1 MERNPR
7 GLRIATLAAG
17 LGILV
22 AVSSTSFPRTA
33 EAQFVDPLNL
43 IQNTIQAVFGSS
55 ENVKEYVL
63 DTLAWQ
69 AANLAIESITKSTVN
84 WINSG
89 FQGSPA
95 FVTDLN
101 QNLTGVGDA
110 VASRFFEELGN
121 QTIATTPFQ
130 DKVLDTVR
138 LGYYLSTSPESFYT
152 RYPYT
157 LDQVSA
163 NDRAFLDGD
172 FSQGGFNAWFA
183 TVMNPQNNPYGAQD
197 LADQELAQ
205 AVANATNNRL
215 QELSW
220 NRGFLSWRGEC
231 NEYIPQGEEG
241 YIPGDDLPADLSVD
255 LTGADS
261 CAEYSIETPGSV
273 IMEQLNSQLGS
284 GVERLVSADEFNEI
298 IGALLNQLA
307 SQVLGGDSGGLRG
320 VSRPSSGGGASFLDR
335 TGGASSG
342 SGAAIARSF
351 SATIVSQRQAVD
363 AFRANWEKI
372 RAAANLAEQRCGAN
386 GQPNAQAVLNQAAA
400 ALARAAD
407 AIAALEAI
415 QAKIAE
421 ASAQG
426 GDQTLALLG
435 ITEEYNALINSDV
448 LPTPQEIAEAQTQ
461 SQDTGDT
468 EPSSLYTQLTR
479 QAGGSCNASGT

>member
-1 MERNPR
+1 MKLGTRAIPVLL
-7 GLRIATLAAG
+7 GVSLLVSAAG
-17 LGILV
+17 FPQQAQAQGGVVFDPTNLV
-22 AVSSTSFPRTA
+22 QNVITAVRSSA
-33 EAQFVDPLNL
+33 G
-43 IQNTIQAVFGSS
+43 NT
-55 ENVKEYVL
+55 KEYVL
-63 DTLAWQ
+63 DTIAWQ
-69 AANLAIESITKSTVN
+69 VANLAIESITKSTVN

-101 QNLTGVGDA
+101 QNLSGVGDA
-110 VASRFFEELGN
+110 VAAQFFEELGN

-163 NDRAFLDGD
+163 NDRAFLEGD

-197 LADQELAQ
+197 LADQELAR

-231 NEYIPQGEEG
+231 NDYAPQGEEG
-241 YIPGDDLPADLSVD
+241 YLPGDAPPADLSID
-255 LTGADS
+255 LTGEEA
-261 CAEYSIETPGSV
+261 CQGYEIETPGSV
-273 IMEQLNSQLGS
+273 IMEQLNDQLGT
-284 GVERLVSADEFNEI
+284 GVNRLVSADEFNEI
-298 IGALLNQLA
+298 IGALLSQLA

-335 TGGASSG
+335 TGGSER

-351 SATIVSQRQAVD
+351 SATIVSQRQTVD
-363 AFRANWEKI
+363 TFRTNWEKI
-372 RAAANLAEQRCGAN
+372 RAAANLAEQRCGTN
-386 GQPNAQAVLNQAAA
+386 GQPNPQTVLNRAAA
-400 ALARAAD
+400 MLAKAAD

-415 QAKIAE
+415 QAEIAE

-426 GDQTLALLG
+426 GDQTLALLA
-435 ITEEYNALINSDV
+435 ITEKYNELINSDT
-448 LPTPQEIAEAQTQ
+448 LPSPQEIAEAQTE
-461 SQDTGDT
+461 SQDTGDA
-468 EPSSLYTQLTR
+468 EPGSLYSQLSR
-479 QAGGSCNASGT
+479 QAAGSCNAGS

>member
-1 MERNPR
+1 M
-7 GLRIATLAAG
+7 
-17 LGILV
+17 V
-22 AVSSTSFPRTA
+22 AVSGMSMPRTA
-33 EAQFVDPLNL
+33 HAQFVDPMNL
-43 IQNTIQAVFGSS
+43 IQNTIQAVFSS
-55 ENVKEYVL
+55 TDNVKEYVL

-110 VASRFFEELGN
+110 VAARFFEELGN

-231 NEYIPQGEEG
+231 NDYAPQGEEG
-241 YIPGDDLPADLSVD
+241 YLPGDAPPADLSID
-255 LTGADS
+255 LTGEDA
-261 CAEYSIETPGSV
+261 CLGYEIETPGSV
-273 IMEQLNSQLGS
+273 IMEQLNSQLGT
-284 GVERLVSADEFNEI
+284 GVNRLVSADEFNEI

-320 VSRPSSGGGASFLDR
+320 VSRPSSGGGGSFLDR
-335 TGGASSG
+335 TGGSEG

-351 SATIVSQRQAVD
+351 SATIVSQRQTVD
-363 AFRANWEKI
+363 AFRTNWEKI

-386 GQPNAQAVLNQAAA
+386 GQPNAQTVLNQAAVM
-400 ALARAAD
+400 LAKAAD

-415 QAKIAE
+415 QAEIAE

-426 GDQTLALLG
+426 GDQTLALLA
-435 ITEEYNALINSDV
+435 ITEKYNALINSDT

-461 SQDTGDT
+461 SQDTGDA

-479 QAGGSCNASGT
+479 QAGGSCNASGS

>member
-1 MERNPR
+1 M
-7 GLRIATLAAG
+7 IAVAG
-17 LGILV
+17 IGM
-22 AVSSTSFPRTA
+22 PRTA
-33 EAQFVDPLNL
+33 HAQFVDPMNL
-43 IQNTIQAVFGSS
+43 IQNTIQAVFSS
-55 ENVKEYVL
+55 TENVKEYVL

-101 QNLTGVGDA
+101 QNLGGVGDA
-110 VASRFFEELGN
+110 VAAQFFEELGN

-197 LADQELAQ
+197 LADQELAR
-205 AVANATNNRL
+205 AVENATNNRL

-231 NEYIPQGEEG
+231 NEYAPQGEEG
-241 YIPGDDLPADLSVD
+241 YLPGDDLPADLSVD
-255 LTGADS
+255 LTGEEA
-261 CAEYSIETPGSV
+261 CQGYEIETPGSV
-273 IMEQLNSQLGS
+273 IMEQLNDQLGT
-284 GVERLVSADEFNEI
+284 GVNRLVSADEFNEI

-320 VSRPSSGGGASFLDR
+320 VSRPSAGGGSSFLDR
-335 TGGASSG
+335 TGGSGG

-351 SATIVSQRQAVD
+351 SATIVSQRQTVD
-363 AFRANWEKI
+363 TYRANWEKL
-372 RAAANLAEQRCGAN
+372 RSAATLAEQRCSASGT
-386 GQPNAQAVLNQAAA
+386 PNAQGVLSRAAA
-400 ALARAAD
+400 ALAEAAD

-421 ASAQG
+421 AIAQG
-426 GDQTLALLG
+426 GDQTLALLA
-435 ITEEYNALINSDV
+435 ITEEYNALMNSDT
-448 LPTPQEIAEAQTQ
+448 LPTPEEIAEAQTE
-461 SQDTGDT
+461 SQDTGET
-468 EPSSLYTQLTR
+468 EPGSLYSQLMR
-479 QAGGSCNASGT
+479 QAGGSCNGSGS

>member
-1 MERNPR
+1 MNHFPR
-7 GLRIATLAAG
+7 ARFS
-17 LGILV
+17 LV
-22 AVSSTSFPRTA
+22 ALLSTGVLVVSLVIAMPEAARAADYDSPLQVFNSLVTSIKTTA
-33 EAQFVDPLNL
+33 AETKDWAFD
-43 IQNTIQAVFGSS
+43 A
-55 ENVKEYVL
+55 
-63 DTLAWQ
+63 LAWQ

-101 QNLTGVGDA
+101 ENLGGVGDA
-110 VASRFFEELGN
+110 VAAQFFEELGN

-163 NDRAFLDGD
+163 NDRAFLEGD

-197 LADQELAQ
+197 LADQELAR
-205 AVANATNNRL
+205 AVSNATNNRL

-231 NEYIPQGEEG
+231 VNSDET
-241 YIPGDDLPADLSVD
+241 DTVS
-255 LTGADS
+255 LTGAEP
-261 CAEYSIETPGSV
+261 CVEYAIETPGSV
-273 IMEQLNSQLGS
+273 IMEQLNNQLGS
-284 GVERLVSADEFNEI
+284 GVDRLVSADEFNEI

-307 SQVLGGDSGGLRG
+307 SQVLGGNSGGLRG
-320 VSRPSSGGGASFLDR
+320 VSRPASGGGGSFFDQ
-335 TGGASSG
+335 TGGSGG

-351 SATIVSQRQAVD
+351 SATIVSQRQTVD
-363 AFRANWEKI
+363 AFRVNWEKI
-372 RAAANLAEQRCGAN
+372 RAAANLAEQRCSTN
-386 GQPNAQAVLNQAAA
+386 GQPNAQTVLNQAAA
-400 ALARAAD
+400 MLAKAAD

-415 QAKIAE
+415 QAEIAE

-426 GDQTLALLG
+426 GDQTLALLA
-435 ITEEYNALINSDV
+435 ITEKYNALINSDI

-461 SQDTGDT
+461 SQDTGDA

-479 QAGGSCNASGT
+479 QAGGSCNASGS

>member
-1 MERNPR
+1 MERKPLASR
-7 GLRIATLAAG
+7 SITLAIS
-17 LGILV
+17 LSILI
-22 AVSSTSFPRTA
+22 AVFSVGVPRTA
-33 EAQFVDPLNL
+33 HAQFVDPMNL

-101 QNLTGVGDA
+101 YNLRGVGDA
-110 VASRFFEELGN
+110 VAAQFFEELGN

-163 NDRAFLDGD
+163 NDRAFLEGD

-197 LADQELAQ
+197 LADQELAR

-231 NEYIPQGEEG
+231 NEYAPQGEEG
-241 YIPGDDLPADLSVD
+241 YLPGDAPPADLSID
-255 LTGADS
+255 LSGEEA
-261 CAEYSIETPGSV
+261 CQGYEIETPGSV
-273 IMEQLNSQLGS
+273 IMEQLNDQLGT
-284 GVERLVSADEFNEI
+284 GVNRLVSADEFNEI

-307 SQVLGGDSGGLRG
+307 SQVLGGSSGGLRG
-320 VSRPSSGGGASFLDR
+320 VSRPSSGGGGSFFDQ
-335 TGGASSG
+335 TGGSGG

-351 SATIVSQRQAVD
+351 SATIVSQRQTVD
-363 AFRANWEKI
+363 TYRANWEKI
-372 RAAANLAEQRCGAN
+372 RTAANLAEQRCGAN
-386 GQPNAQAVLNQAAA
+386 GQPNPQVILGQAAA
-400 ALARAAD
+400 ALAKAAD

-426 GDQTLALLG
+426 GDQTLALLA
-435 ITEEYNALINSDV
+435 ITEEYNALINSNT
-448 LPTPQEIAEAQTQ
+448 LPTPEEIAEAQTQ
-461 SQDTGDT
+461 SQDTGT
-468 EPSSLYTQLTR
+468 TTPGSLYSQLSR
-479 QAGGSCNASGT
+479 QAAGSCNASGS